1 MKTKSII
8 IILAIITLTLI
19 VTACEDN
26 DKGSSGSPAT
36 NAHDEVQTVTTD
48 IAEPG
53 SPATN
58 AHDEVQTVTTNRSDT
73 ASVGSP
79 ATEAHGEVLIL
90 PSDIVTKPLEPI
102 VVITP
107 NQ

>member
-26 DKGSSGSPAT
+26 DKGSS
-36 NAHDEVQTVTTD
+36 
-48 IAEPG
+48 G